1 MTKNVFGLLIYQSTL
16 FRLKTSVLCPGNM
29 FNSVSDLL
37 LLLAKHTPW
46 KRFNKNVIQVKHDRL
61 PLEPSIHIYQHIN
74 ELFLAQSYN
83 YSCDFQMLLLQLA

>member
-29 FNSVSDLL
+29 FNCF
-37 LLLAKHTPW
+37 
-46 KRFNKNVIQVKHDRL
+46 RFAIAISKAHLGNVYANVIQVKHDRL